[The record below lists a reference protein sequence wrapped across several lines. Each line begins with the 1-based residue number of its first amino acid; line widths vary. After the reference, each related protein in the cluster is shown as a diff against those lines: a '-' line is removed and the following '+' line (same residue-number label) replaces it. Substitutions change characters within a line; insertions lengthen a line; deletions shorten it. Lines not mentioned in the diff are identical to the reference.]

1 VGDRQL
7 SGQPEHDP
15 FAPVAVSPRFAT
27 PLAVVGI
34 VLAFAA
40 ALTGLAVIAGPVGM
54 AVGLIAHLKGSRLG
68 MPAAVLAAIGMITG
82 MAIAMWLR

>member
-1 VGDRQL
+1 MSDQQL
-7 SGQPEHDP
+7 GGQPEGDP

-34 VLAFAA
+34 VLGLAA
-40 ALTGLAVIAGPVGM
+40 ALTGLAAVAGPVGM
-54 AVGLIAHLKGSRLG
+54 AAGLIAHLKGSRLG
-68 MPAAVLAAIGMITG
+68 MPAAVLAAIGMVTG